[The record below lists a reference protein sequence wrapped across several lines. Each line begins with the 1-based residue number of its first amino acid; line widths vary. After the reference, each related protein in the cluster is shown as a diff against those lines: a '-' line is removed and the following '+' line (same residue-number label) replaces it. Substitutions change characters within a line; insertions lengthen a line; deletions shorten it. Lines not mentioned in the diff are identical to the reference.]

1 MCDVAAPPE
10 QPLHEAVPS
19 PLSSRDRELLRHLA
33 SGKSTAQLAS
43 ALAVTTNTVRTR
55 LRRVQGKL
63 DARGRDQ
70 LVRRGREIGVIDAP
84 AG

>member
-10 QPLHEAVPS
+10 QPLHEAVPR

-33 SGKSTAQLAS
+33 AGKSTAQLAA

-55 LRRVQGKL
+55 LRRVQAKL
-63 DARGRDQ
+63 AAPGRDQ
-70 LVRRGREIGVIDAP
+70 LVRRGREVGVIDDP